1 MIKAIF
7 FDFDGTLLSHTQKKV
22 PFSTRRAL
30 DKLRE
35 KEIKRVLATGR
46 HMLELAMLP
55 GNDLDFDAYITLNG
69 QLCLDAEKN
78 VLFGKPITGAD
89 RESILRSF
97 REKAMPVQ
105 LVEKDAMY
113 CNFVDESIVAAQRA
127 ISTPIPAVREYT
139 GGEIYQAVFY
149 VEKEKESRVSE
160 RLTAC
165 KIARWN
171 EHAVDIIP
179 CPGGKADGIA
189 EFLRRNNIDRAET
202 MAFGDGENDIEM
214 LQFAQTGI
222 AMGNAIDAVKRQADF
237 VTDSVDDD
245 GVEKALIKLGII

>member
-1 MIKAIF
+1 MIRAIF
-7 FDFDGTLLSHTQKKV
+7 FDFDGTLLSHAQKMV
-22 PFSTRRAL
+22 PPSTRRAL

-97 REKAMPVQ
+97 REKSMPVL
-105 LVEKDAMY
+105 LVEKGAMY
-113 CNFVDESIVAAQRA
+113 CNFVNESMAAAQRA
-127 ISTPIPAVREYT
+127 ISTPIPAVGEYT
-139 GGEIYQAVFY
+139 GCEIYQAVFY
-149 VEKEKESRVSE
+149 VEKEKESLVSE
-160 RLTAC
+160 RLCAC